1 MGACGGADPAGVVIR
16 REVNFA
22 RLLCPCGY
30 NVHRYSGIALA
41 TTNGSVSGKS
51 AAAAASSG
59 VAATGSPPI
68 SGGGAPAFA
77 GGPLA
82 AGVRMTVGGAALA
95 VGVS

>member
-16 REVNFA
+16 LAVNLA
-22 RLLCPCGY
+22 RLLCPFGY

-41 TTNGSVSGKS
+41 TTTGSVSGNSKAS
-51 AAAAASSG
+51 ATASG

-82 AGVRMTVGGAALA
+82 AGVEMTDGGAALD
-95 VGVS
+95 VVVS